1 MFDIGFLE
9 LILVGV
15 IGLIVLGPERLPVA
29 ARTLGRWVGNARRMM
44 AQISQEIEKQVEIEE
59 LKAELKKQ
67 GESLNVNE
75 DIKQIQQTVS
85 EALKD
90 AERHSEEFEQLPR
103 TETDRPFSSP
113 VNSLPENTLSVNAL
127 PERAQTNTPPT
138 STDK

>member
-15 IGLIVLGPERLPVA
+15 IGLLVLGPERLPVA

-44 AQISQEIEKQVEIEE
+44 AHVSQEIDKQVEIEE

-75 DIKQIQQTVS
+75 DIKQIQHTVS

-90 AERHSEEFEQLPR
+90 AERHSEEFEPLPR
-103 TETDRPFSSP
+103 TEADRPFSVP
-113 VNSLPENTLSVNAL
+113 EHSLSEPQT
-127 PERAQTNTPPT
+127 QTNTP
-138 STDK
+138 SSNDK